1 MQAYFRIFLVLAM
14 VGAGWLC
21 PASASAQELSFEAAV
36 ERALAGHPALRAQGA
51 EVSAAERAAE
61 LAALR
66 PPLTLGGELENV
78 VGSGPLSGVEGAEA
92 TVRVGRLIE
101 LGGKRAARIAVGAAD
116 VARQRQ
122 AVDLARIEVVAETGR
137 RFVAVLADQARVAIA
152 RDGVERAQTT
162 LDQVGRWVTAG
173 RSPDS
178 ERLQAGIALG
188 QANLILEDAEHE
200 LLTARL
206 ALSALWGQRE
216 PDFGTAAGD
225 LEALPA
231 VEPLDALARYLPQN
245 ADQQALGL
253 ELASLEARQRAAE
266 TAAKPDVS
274 LSLGVRR
281 LEVLDTQALVFSASV
296 PLGSAPRSALAAA
309 QVQSRLDAVQARRE
323 AASHDT
329 YRRLFALYQE
339 LQHARH
345 VFETHREQLI
355 PQAEQA
361 LELNQRGYD
370 LGRFSF
376 FVLIQSEQQLAQL
389 RNARVEAAAR
399 YHALLVDIDR
409 LTATS
414 GAATP

>member
-1 MQAYFRIFLVLAM
+1 MQSYFRLTLVLALA
-14 VGAGWLC
+14 GTGWLC
-21 PASASAQELSFEAAV
+21 PASATSQELSFEAAV
-36 ERALAGHPALRAQGA
+36 ERALAGHPELRAQGA

-61 LAALR
+61 LAALP

-78 VGSGPLSGVEGAEA
+78 AGSGPLSGVDGAEA

-137 RFVAVLADQARVAIA
+137 RFVEVLADQARVAIA
-152 RDGVERAQTT
+152 RDGVERAQMT
-162 LDQVGRWVTAG
+162 LDQVSRWVTAG
-173 RSPDS
+173 RSPES

-188 QANLILEDAEHE
+188 QAKLTLEDAEHE

-216 PDFGTAAGD
+216 PDFSTAAGD

-231 VEPLDALARYLPQN
+231 VEPLDTLARYLPQN
-245 ADQQALGL
+245 ADQLALGL

-281 LEVLDTQALVFSASV
+281 LEALDTQALVFSASV

-309 QVQSRLDAVQARRE
+309 QVQSRLDATQARRE
-323 AASHDT
+323 AANHDT

-345 VFETHREQLI
+345 VFESHRDQLI